1 MEMPNVISPKELL
14 YLEDMMNWNFIM
26 NKKIS
31 SYIECSESDEVKE
44 LLIKVRKM
52 HNNFILTRIF
62 LYDKIKQ

>member
-31 SYIECSESDEVKE
+31 SYIEWSESDEVKE

-52 HNNFILTRIF
+52 H
-62 LYDKIKQ
+62 KKQFKDLLNVIE